1 MADYASV
8 LTGGTNS
15 YATTSEDINALATDI
30 LSQGVVGTI
39 GNTSGVA
46 PATGALAVNAQG
58 TPDMTVAVTA
68 GKAWVTVTPT
78 SQGSQKLRA
87 NIAAQN
93 ATIAANSTGGTRY
106 DWIYVAMSASGA
118 ANPAVDG
125 TGVASIT
132 VSRST
137 SISTDNG
144 TPPTYGYNIAKV
156 TVANGATS
164 ITNGNIADMR
174 SAITVASN
182 SAADGWTT
190 AEATPATVTGL
201 GNRSYSLVFS
211 SVDMTD
217 TISPGMRLKLTRTT
231 AAPTKCTD
239 LESGSSNY
247 YSKTSPN
254 KMTFTDDFVCSAWIK
269 LESYTGSVQV
279 IASRYNGTS
288 GYSFSLDASGC
299 VTLTGFNGG
308 SSNFS
313 NVVSVQSVPLGR
325 WVHVA
330 AQLDMSAFTATTTT
344 SYVMFD
350 GVDVP
355 SAVNRGGTNPTALV
369 QAGNLEIGGRNG
381 GLQPF
386 DGKLAQVAIYSA
398 KVTQATILASID
410 RTLTGSETSLASA
423 YSFNN
428 SIADLNTTTPNDL
441 TAQNSAV
448 ATNADSPF
456 AQDYA
461 GVPGGTTEYAIVTK
475 TAFSTNTTLTVQC
488 PEGGAIPS
496 TGGVSAMSYSTHRL
510 PYGFPG
516 QKSRWTV
523 MYENKVLSEKVSPSA
538 STWYNALYNTAAVS
552 TTIPIGQWKLG
563 YTEKIYG
570 YKAATTSVLMKT
582 TLSTANNT
590 ESNDRLT
597 AGAAVDGAS
606 ATFGV
611 GHPVSISDGVELS
624 TATTYY
630 LNVYTT
636 VASMATL
643 GLDNGFQPLI
653 IFAECDYV

>member
-8 LTGGTNS
+8 LTGGTSS

-58 TPDMTVAVTA
+58 TPNMTVAVTA

-164 ITNGNIADMR
+164 ITNGNIQDMR
-174 SAITVASN
+174 TAITVASN

-190 AEATPATVTGL
+190 AEATPATVTAN

-217 TISPGMRLKLTRTT
+217 TVSPGMRLKMTRTVT
-231 AAPTKCTD
+231 APTQCTD
-239 LESGSSNY
+239 LESGSSQY
-247 YSKTSPN
+247 YSKSSPN
-254 KMTFTDDFVCSAWIK
+254 KLTFTDDFVCSAWIK
-269 LESYTGSVQV
+269 LESYPAGGSLCV
-279 IASRYNGTS
+279 IASRSDNTNGWYFAINEYGQVMLNGTN
-288 GYSFSLDASGC
+288 GAAGNYSRITS
-299 VTLTGFNGG
+299 TP
-308 SSNFS
+308 
-313 NVVSVQSVPLGR
+313 SVPLGK

-330 AQLDMSAFTATTTT
+330 AQLDMSAYSASTTN
-344 SYVMFD
+344 SYVMLD
-350 GVDVP
+350 GVDIPGVV
-355 SAVNRGGTNPTALV
+355 SRAGTNPTAMGV
-369 QAGNLEIGGRNG
+369 QAGSLYIGAYVGP
-381 GLQPF
+381 LYYF
-386 DGKLAQVAIYSA
+386 DGKIAQVAVYSA
-398 KVTQATILASID
+398 KVTQATILASMHQ
-410 RTLTGSETSLASA
+410 TLSGSETSLASA

-441 TAQNSAV
+441 TAQGSAV

-456 AQDYA
+456 AQDA
-461 GVPGGTTEYAIVTK
+461 QGVPTGTTEYAIVTK
-475 TAFSTNTTLTVQC
+475 TAFSTNTTLTVQV
-488 PEGGAIPS
+488 PEGGAIPTS
-496 TGGVSAMSYSTHRL
+496 GGVSAISYSTHRV
-510 PYGFPG
+510 PFGFISDKGRWSVFLMATGVSIIQASVTAGTVYNVSSIKILVPVG
-516 QKSRWTV
+516 RWTRALQGYV
-523 MYENKVLSEKVSPSA
+523 QLTGNTTAEKDIY
-538 STWYNALYNTAAVS
+538 TAVS
-552 TTIPIGQWKLG
+552 ESSSAVAQGDLKHYLYMNYGGTLGTTVNVYDKYSP
-563 YTEKIYG
+563 
-570 YKAATTSVLMKT
+570 ASMTTNYILMT
-582 TLSTANNT
+582 AGGTGTLSN
-590 ESNDRLT
+590 LT
-597 AGAAVDGAS
+597 FGDGAGRRYS
-606 ATFGV
+606 Y
-611 GHPVSISDGVELS
+611 IML
-624 TATTYY
+624 
-630 LNVYTT
+630 
-636 VASMATL
+636 
-643 GLDNGFQPLI
+643 
-653 IFAECDYV
+653 ECDYV

>member
-1 MADYASV
+1 LADYASV
-8 LTGGTNS
+8 LTGGTSS

-58 TPDMTVAVTA
+58 TPNMTVAVTA

-217 TISPGMRLKLTRTT
+217 TISPGMRLKLTRTVT
-231 AAPTKCTD
+231 APTQCTD
-239 LESGSSNY
+239 LESTSTQY
-247 YSKTSPN
+247 YSKSSPSG
-254 KMTFTDDFVCSAWIK
+254 MTFTDDFVCSAWIK
-269 LESYTGSVQV
+269 LESYNTGAVQT
-279 IASRYNGTS
+279 IMARENGTS
-288 GYSFSLDASGC
+288 GWRFGIMQEGTVQLI
-299 VTLTGFNGG
+299 GFNGG
-308 SSNFS
+308 AGNYSLVLSRKTIPLNKWTH
-313 NVVSVQSVPLGR
+313 VSAL
-325 WVHVA
+325 
-330 AQLDMSAFTATTTT
+330 LDMSAFTGARATAETAK
-344 SYVMFD
+344 SWIMID
-350 GVDVP
+350 GVEDDVQVTR
-355 SAVNRGGTNPTALV
+355 AGTNPTALV
-369 QAGNLEIGGRNG
+369 QAGNLQVGKDNTINY
-381 GLQPF
+381 F
-386 DGKLAQVAIYSA
+386 DGKIAQAAVYSTR
-398 KVTQATILASID
+398 VTQANIRATMSQ
-410 RTLTGSETSLASA
+410 TLSGSETSLISA

-428 SIADLNTTTPNDL
+428 SIADLNTGTANDL
-441 TAQNSAV
+441 TASGSAV

-456 AQDYA
+456 AQGA
-461 GVPGGTTEYAIVTK
+461 TGTTEYGVVT
-475 TAFSTNTTLTVQC
+475 AASFSTNTTLTVQV
-488 PEGGAIPS
+488 PYGSAIPTS
-496 TGGVSAMSYSTHRL
+496 GGISAMSYSTHRC
-510 PYGFPG
+510 PYGFPLG
-516 QKSRWTV
+516 ADWSVVFRG
-523 MYENKVLSEKVSPSA
+523 NSA
-538 STWYNALYNTAAVS
+538 NAGAVS
-552 TTIPIGQWKLG
+552 AGTVYDMTNTLTVPVGSWRIS
-563 YTEKIYG
+563 
-570 YKAATTSVLMKT
+570 YKAAMQNTRASSSVGVAYLY
-582 TLSTANNT
+582 LST
-590 ESNDRLT
+590 
-597 AGAAVDGAS
+597 S
-606 ATFGV
+606 ATAATDGRFTVSRYHVSNVASLDLIETPSVSNIPVSVTTATPYYFLKMSGTADSNFGV
-611 GHPVSISDGVELS
+611 RGDIAP
-624 TATTYY
+624 
-630 LNVYTT
+630 T
-636 VASMATL
+636 V
-643 GLDNGFQPLI
+643 I
-653 IFAECDYV
+653 IAECDYV